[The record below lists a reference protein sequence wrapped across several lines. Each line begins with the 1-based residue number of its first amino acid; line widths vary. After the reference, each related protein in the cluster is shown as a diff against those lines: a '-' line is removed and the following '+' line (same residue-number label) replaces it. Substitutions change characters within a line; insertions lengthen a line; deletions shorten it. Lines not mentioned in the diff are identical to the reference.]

1 MCFPLN
7 KVKLSSLAMGK
18 ILSGSSCNKEQQK
31 ALSLRHLQTPNQVLS
46 VNLGKVL
53 TGQTFMKNHFL

>member
-1 MCFPLN
+1 ME
-7 KVKLSSLAMGK
+7 K